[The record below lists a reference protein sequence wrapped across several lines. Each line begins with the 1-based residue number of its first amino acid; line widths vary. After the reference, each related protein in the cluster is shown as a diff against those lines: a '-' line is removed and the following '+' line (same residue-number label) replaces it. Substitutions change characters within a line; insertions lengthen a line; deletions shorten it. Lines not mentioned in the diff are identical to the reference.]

1 MKSFFFFFF
10 SLAALQVFS
19 IPQNST
25 TELVEKA
32 MTVRQ
37 NSYSPY
43 SNYKVGA
50 ALKTLSGKIFVG
62 TNVENASYGMTICAE
77 RSAVFSAVSS
87 GEKSFESIAIATK
100 DGGSPCGGCRQVL
113 NEFNPD
119 MEIILV
125 NEQGSVT
132 KKCKLCELLSGAFGP
147 KNLK

>member
-1 MKSFFFFFF
+1 MKPSLFLLFCFAAFQAF
-10 SLAALQVFS
+10 SA
-19 IPQNST
+19 PQNSAS
-25 TELVEKA
+25 ELVEKA
-32 MTVRQ
+32 LGVRQ

-50 ALKTLSGKIFVG
+50 ALKTSSGKIFTG

-77 RSAVFSAVSS
+77 RSAVFAAVSS

-125 NEQGSVT
+125 NDQGSVT